1 MSVHLTWAAVL
12 LAVGVAAFLLA
23 PRVLGHGRWRLRQP
37 QLCLTLWYV
46 VFLGGVT
53 SVLTAAVLS
62 VVAGVR
68 AYRTTSRGP
77 ELGPTADV
85 IAAWLALGVSGPVLS
100 VVLTQV
106 GAMVV
111 TERQARSRF
120 ALLTHC
126 EGCRPHVVSGI
137 EAWVV
142 PGPDI
147 TAVSLRRS
155 GPQIVVT
162 STVVELLSP
171 AQLLALLEHERA
183 HLRRLHDVAA
193 RLAALN
199 AACLPPMLT
208 PRSLSRSTALLVEL
222 AADRAAAR
230 RTSTPT
236 TISTLRTLSAAC
248 TSTAEATTL
257 ELRAALLAS

>member
-1 MSVHLTWAAVL
+1 MSSLLTWAAVL
-12 LAVGVAAFLLA
+12 IGVGVVAFAVA
-23 PRVLGHGRWRLRQP
+23 PRVLGHGRWRLRHP

-46 VFLGGVT
+46 VFLGGVAS
-53 SVLTAAVLS
+53 SVVAAVLS
-62 VVAGVR
+62 VISGVL
-68 AYRTTSRGP
+68 AYRTTNQVP
-77 ELGPTADV
+77 ELGPTVDV

-111 TERQARSRF
+111 TERQSRSRF
-120 ALLTHC
+120 SRLTQC
-126 EGCRPHVVSGI
+126 EGCRPQVISGI

-147 TAVSLRRS
+147 TAVSLRRR
-155 GPQIVVT
+155 GPQIAVT
-162 STVVELLSP
+162 SAVVELLSP
-171 AQLLALLEHERA
+171 AELVALLEHERA
-183 HLRRLHDVAA
+183 HLRGLHDIAA

-199 AACLPPMLT
+199 AACLPSMLT

-222 AADRAAAR
+222 AADQAAAR
-230 RTSTPT
+230 RTSTST
-236 TISTLRTLSAAC
+236 TISALRTLAAAC

-257 ELRAALLAS
+257 ELRAALLAT